1 MSQPIA
7 IVAGGGKNLGAQISK
22 LLASQSYS
30 VVIHYNSTSSAS
42 ESEKT
47 LSEITSAG
55 GQAWLF
61 QADLSDVKK
70 IEALFEF
77 AKSKG
82 SVKVAINTVGKVLK
96 KTLVDISE
104 AEYDEMFNVNSK
116 IAFFFIQYALKTVID
131 GGSII
136 TIVTSLLAAYTGF
149 YSSYQGSKSPVEWF
163 TKAASK
169 EAMSRSILVNAIAP
183 GPMDT
188 PFFYAQESDDAV
200 AYHKSSAAEGR
211 LTKVEDIV
219 PIVELLVS
227 KQHWINGQLKI
238 FQTIFSNGGTDSTR
252 QQIYVCQLRP
262 QWTIAY
268 SRSTL
273 FVFITREVD
282 VWTDYVQ
289 RCPIRLYDIQDECLV
304 ERDSFGYPIKENLE
318 SFVAS
323 QWPQESRGK
332 YLPDDIV
339 EQLWSQLR
347 SYGAYAILSHRW
359 GKNELTYKEL
369 RKGQVDPSRHLKFLK
384 FCEAAKD
391 YGCRYVW
398 IDTGC
403 INKSSSTELDESIR
417 SMFTW
422 YKHSY
427 VCIALLSASSADD
440 WEHDPWFT
448 RGWALQELL
457 APSRMVFYDKNWTRL
472 FSKVL
477 KFDILRTSTNDLGP
491 DKDIQRQIV
500 DEHCYDGEKG
510 GEGDIFRRK
519 IAKAATYGEGRER
532 AFYRLQVACG
542 ESGAGR
548 SIFLWNCD
556 ATSTSKWNSLVARDV
571 IDFQRS
577 YGQLSAELLWDGI
590 EIDPDNIDHS
600 FTFTNCGL
608 RISVT
613 MHDIVSAEPIPAA
626 SFSKYFM
633 IRGSD
638 QRIRAYFTTVRS
650 VNEIMEY
657 KLAVLGT
664 DEYQTPFVVL
674 LEKSGSLKLP
684 TYKRVSSNVH
694 AKTLPSLSFL
704 TSHRPRTIF
713 VL

>member
-30 VVIHYNSTSSAS
+30 VVIHFNSPSSAS

-96 KTLVDISE
+96 KTLVEISE

-252 QQIYVCQLRP
+252 QQI
-262 QWTIAY
+262 
-268 SRSTL
+268 S
-273 FVFITREVD
+273 
-282 VWTDYVQ
+282 
-289 RCPIRLYDIQDECLV
+289 
-304 ERDSFGYPIKENLE
+304 
-318 SFVAS
+318 
-323 QWPQESRGK
+323 WPQESRGK

-369 RKGQVDPSRHLKFLK
+369 RKGQVDPSRHSKFLK
-384 FCEAAKD
+384 FCKAARD

-472 FSKVL
+472 FSKGL
-477 KFDILRTSTNDLGP
+477 KFDILRTSTNELGP

-500 DEHCYDGEKG
+500 DERFYDGEKG
-510 GEGDIFRRK
+510 GEGDIFRGK
-519 IAKAATYGEGRER
+519 IAKAAKDIAYCLVGLLDVFLPIAYGEGRER

-556 ATSTSKWNSLVARDV
+556 ARSTSKWNSLVARDV

-600 FTFTNCGL
+600 FGFTNCGL

-613 MHDIVSAEPIPAA
+613 MHDIVSAEPIPDA
-626 SFSKYFM
+626 SYSKYFT
-633 IRGSD
+633 IRGSH
-638 QRIRAYFTTVRS
+638 QRIRAYFTMVRS
-650 VNEIMEY
+650 VNEVMEY

-664 DEYQTPFVVL
+664 DEYQAPFVVL
-674 LEKSGSLKLP
+674 LEKSGSPKLP

-694 AKTLPSLSFL
+694 AETLPSLSFL
-704 TSHRPRTIF
+704 INHRPRTIF